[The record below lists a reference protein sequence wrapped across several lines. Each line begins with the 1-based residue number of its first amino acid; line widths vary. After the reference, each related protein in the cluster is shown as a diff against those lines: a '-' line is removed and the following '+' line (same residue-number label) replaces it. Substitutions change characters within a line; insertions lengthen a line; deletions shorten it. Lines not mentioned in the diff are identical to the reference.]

1 MSFFNDR
8 VRHAKAARLVNG
20 EWKSSPKEMRIAAE
34 LHCADAVTEPGDED
48 DNFRCMDMVRRL
60 YFIFV
65 RLSVLFSIHCMTEY
79 LTNKMSYNY

>member
-48 DNFRCMDMVRRL
+48 DNFRCMDMVR
-60 YFIFV
+60 
-65 RLSVLFSIHCMTEY
+65 
-79 LTNKMSYNY
+79 